1 MSKFFDQYSSIIEG
15 SLQQVRLRVD
25 PHNKCAED
33 FAQYDGYIG
42 FILAETDKSVD
53 FYSNNKIITIPR
65 KGFIFEGVLTGLA
78 GTAPAGDTSKRT
90 AVGSIARQ
98 AIGTAAR
105 IGSAIYGVNLP
116 PGQKAPEAGAAGAG
130 AGIKLPA
137 SFDRSTGVKI
147 VDVGGIAT
155 LKANGASYGFTKI
168 TATNGSGLTI
178 VPESFSQLL
187 NYFTTLLEAAPTFT
201 PQELD
206 AAEKLINDHNAKQLA
221 KNPNYVAPDRPISLL
236 RRNLRMGQ
244 GKASALMDA
253 LVARKAAAAN
263 TPPIPP
269 RPPFNS
275 PNPPSAAPQVPP
287 APPAPAP
294 QNTPAPQPAPPAN
307 TPAPQTPPAP
317 NTPAPTPAAANSFIK
332 TTQIMG
338 NNAVLSKEV
347 DVMMSNMD
355 PNATDK
361 TPVIHKGV
369 FTRLPN
375 AADIIFT
382 FLD

>member
-33 FAQYDGYIG
+33 FAQYEGYIG
-42 FILAETDKSVD
+42 YILAETDKNVD

-78 GTAPAGDTSKRT
+78 GTAPAGDTSRRT
-90 AVGSIARQ
+90 AVGTIARNV
-98 AIGTAAR
+98 IGTAAR
-105 IGSAIYGVNLP
+105 VGAGIYGVNLP
-116 PGQKAPEAGAAGAG
+116 AGQQAPVGGGAAGAG

-137 SFDRSTGVKI
+137 SFDRSTGVKL
-147 VDVGGIAT
+147 VDASGIAT

-168 TATNGSGLTI
+168 TATNGSGLAI

-187 NYFTTLLEAAPTFT
+187 NFFTTLLEAAPTFT
-201 PQELD
+201 DAELD
-206 AAEKLINDHNAKQLA
+206 AAQKIIDDRHKQRA
-221 KNPNYVAPDRPISLL
+221 AANPGYVPNGSHVGLL
-236 RRNLRMGQ
+236 QRELKVGYT
-244 GKASALMDA
+244 KAAALQKA
-253 LVARKAAAAN
+253 LKDRKAAA
-263 TPPIPP
+263 
-269 RPPFNS
+269 
-275 PNPPSAAPQVPP
+275 
-287 APPAPAP
+287 
-294 QNTPAPQPAPPAN
+294 AN

-317 NTPAPTPAAANSFIK
+317 NTPAPNPQPTPANTPPSSNAPAPQSTPPAPQTPPAPNTPNAPQPPAPAAANSFIK

-338 NNAVLSKEV
+338 NKAILSKEV
-347 DVMMSNMD
+347 DIMMSNMD
-355 PNATDK
+355 PKAADK
-361 TPVIHKGV
+361 TPIVHKGV

>member
-1 MSKFFDQYSSIIEG
+1 MSKFFDQYSSIIEA

-53 FYSNNKIITIPR
+53 FYSNNTIITIPR

-155 LKANGASYGFTKI
+155 LKANEASYGFTKI
-168 TATNGSGLTI
+168 TATNGSGLAI

-187 NYFTTLLEAAPTFT
+187 NFFTTLLEAAPAFT

-206 AAEKLINDHNAKQLA
+206 AAEKLINDHNAKQVA

-236 RRNLRMGQ
+236 RRNLKMGQ
-244 GKASALMDA
+244 NKASALMDA

-263 TPPIPP
+263 TPP
-269 RPPFNS
+269 
-275 PNPPSAAPQVPP
+275 
-287 APPAPAP
+287 PAPA
-294 QNTPAPQPAPPAN
+294 
-307 TPAPQTPPAP
+307 PAPQTPPAP
-317 NTPAPTPAAANSFIK
+317 APPVSPAPQPVPASTPPPAPTTPAPTPQTPPAPTPNAPAPTPAAANSFIK

-338 NNAVLSKEV
+338 NKAVLSKEV

-355 PNATDK
+355 PNAADK